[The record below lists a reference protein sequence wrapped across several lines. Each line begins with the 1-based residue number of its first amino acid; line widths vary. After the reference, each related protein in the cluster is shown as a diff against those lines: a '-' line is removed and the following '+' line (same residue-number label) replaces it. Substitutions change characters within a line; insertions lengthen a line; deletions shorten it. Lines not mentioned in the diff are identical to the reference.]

1 MPGNVRFEVKIM
13 DRYQRI
19 VFEGDVNGDT
29 IWDGIDSNTTG
40 DAKKG
45 IYFYEITPIEYG
57 DIRARTIVGV
67 IFLDR

>member
-1 MPGNVRFEVKIM
+1 MIKYKNIMLGNVRFEVKIM

-19 VFEGDVNGDT
+19 VYQGDVNGDV

-45 IYFYEITPIEYG
+45 SKWSSTPLVIKEM
-57 DIRARTIVGV
+57 DTIG
-67 IFLDR
+67 